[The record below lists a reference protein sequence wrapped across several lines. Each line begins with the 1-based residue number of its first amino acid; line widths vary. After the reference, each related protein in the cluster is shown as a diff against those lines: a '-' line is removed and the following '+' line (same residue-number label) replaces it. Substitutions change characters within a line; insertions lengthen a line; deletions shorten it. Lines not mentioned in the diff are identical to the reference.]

1 MSDKK
6 RMNLE
11 QKIAE
16 LEKLA
21 TEIEKNDIPLDEALA
36 VFEKSIS
43 LASECIEKLND
54 QSGKL
59 QELTEEAKR
68 LCNED

>member
-1 MSDKK
+1 MSEK
-6 RMNLE
+6 NLE
-11 QKIAE
+11 QKISE

-21 TEIEKNDIPLDEALA
+21 AEIERNEIPLEQALD

-43 LASECIEKLND
+43 LASECLETLND

-59 QELTEEAKR
+59 QVLTEQAKR
-68 LCNED
+68 LTNEE